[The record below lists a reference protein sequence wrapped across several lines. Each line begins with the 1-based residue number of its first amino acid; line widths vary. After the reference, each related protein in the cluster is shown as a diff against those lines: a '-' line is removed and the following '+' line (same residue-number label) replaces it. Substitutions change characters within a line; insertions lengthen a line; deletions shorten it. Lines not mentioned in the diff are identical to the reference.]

1 MAKGI
6 ARQLIAR
13 VLDKPS
19 LHMAAG
25 IRAVTAMGAGKLG
38 SLLAYPSAMYS
49 ISAVQEKVGRKVM
62 TPRWP
67 CRFACLT
74 AVLATALPSWLRV
87 EAGVVTWDVDPA
99 ESFIRLTIPD
109 QTVPVPDVGNV
120 TFRIRDASNNS
131 AWTDAG
137 GRRAALD
144 GEIVTEYADA
154 ASISFRGGAHNLYA
168 VEAAS
173 LRPNPAD
180 WDAATTNYT
189 GTGSALAALGGRVR
203 ATLFITF
210 DTAFLAFRNVH
221 LDITNAAPGAI
232 ALADGAFGP
241 NTTRIGIARAWAD
254 LDGLALPFG
263 LGQPI
268 PDLLHAEMAPMIVPN
283 AAGGT
288 ITALD
293 GLRRKLTYAINL
305 PDLAIDLD
313 GTVVWGSAAGLVV
326 AYATVPAPP
335 PPTLSA
341 SRQDGEIVLAWP
353 SHAAGFALE
362 YATELPPVRWREA
375 ALPPT
380 VNHDQFVVTNATS
393 GPAVFYRLR
402 GP

>member
-1 MAKGI
+1 
-6 ARQLIAR
+6 
-13 VLDKPS
+13 
-19 LHMAAG
+19 
-25 IRAVTAMGAGKLG
+25 
-38 SLLAYPSAMYS
+38 
-49 ISAVQEKVGRKVM
+49 M
-62 TPRWP
+62 TPFWP

-74 AVLATALPSWLRV
+74 AVLATALPSWLPV

-99 ESFIRLTIPD
+99 ESSIRLTIPD
-109 QTVPVPDVGNV
+109 QAVPVPDVGDV
-120 TFRIRDASNNS
+120 TFRIRDASS
-131 AWTDAG
+131 DSQWTDAG

-180 WDAATTNYT
+180 WDAGTTNYAST
-189 GTGSALAALGGRVR
+189 KTAPAALGGRVR
-203 ATLFITF
+203 ATLLLTF

-232 ALADGAFGP
+232 GIADGAFGP
-241 NTTRIGIARAWAD
+241 NTTRIGISSAWAD
-254 LDGLALPFG
+254 LDGLALPLG
-263 LGQPI
+263 LGQPL
-268 PDLLHAEMAPMIVPN
+268 PDLLHAEMAPTIVTN

-313 GTVVWGSAAGLVV
+313 GTVVRGSAAGLVV

-375 ALPPT
+375 APPPT
-380 VNHDQFVVTNATS
+380 VHHDQFVVTNATS
-393 GPAVFYRLR
+393 GAAVFYRLR
-402 GP
+402 KP